1 MEEKT
6 IKENFDKRSSEEMN
20 KFREAYYNLSPE
32 EQRRRALQ
40 SFGLPVDVRD
50 EDLSKAQE
58 LMRVNP
64 DLTLQAAYE
73 MIKFREE
80 YDNLSPE
87 EQRRRTLQSLG
98 LPVDVRDEDLSKA
111 QELMKGNP
119 DLTLQAA
126 YGMIKFREAYHNLS
140 PEEQRRRALQSFGLP
155 VDVKDEDLSK
165 AQELMRVNPDLTL
178 QAAYGMIKS
187 REEHDN
193 LSPEENSEIAS
204 GTTNHR

>member
-1 MEEKT
+1 
-6 IKENFDKRSSEEMN
+6 MN

-64 DLTLQAAYE
+64 GLTLQ
-73 MIKFREE
+73 
-80 YDNLSPE
+80 D
-87 EQRRRTLQSLG
+87 
-98 LPVDVRDEDLSKA
+98 
-111 QELMKGNP
+111 
-119 DLTLQAA
+119 A
-126 YGMIKFREAYHNLS
+126 YGMIKF
-140 PEEQRRRALQSFGLP
+140 
-155 VDVKDEDLSK
+155 
-165 AQELMRVNPDLTL
+165 
-178 QAAYGMIKS
+178 

-204 GTTNHR
+204 GNTNHR

>member
-73 MIKFREE
+73 MIKSREE
-80 YDNLSPE
+80 Y
-87 EQRRRTLQSLG
+87 
-98 LPVDVRDEDLSKA
+98 
-111 QELMKGNP
+111 
-119 DLTLQAA
+119 
-126 YGMIKFREAYHNLS
+126 
-140 PEEQRRRALQSFGLP
+140 
-155 VDVKDEDLSK
+155 
-165 AQELMRVNPDLTL
+165 
-178 QAAYGMIKS
+178 
-187 REEHDN
+187 DN